1 MSTPT
6 IRARDMMEPTHP
18 VTEDT
23 LVRELART
31 LVAEKLD
38 GCCVVDAGGALVGV
52 VTAMDLVFR
61 EKRIEAPTIFWLID
75 SPVVLGQGRFRHDL
89 AKQVAS
95 TVRDVMTRNPTTVK
109 EETPIDEIATLMVEH
124 GFTIL
129 PVLDGA
135 RLSGVVTKWSVLRAA
150 LHT

>member
-6 IRARDMMEPTHP
+6 IRARDMMEPPRP
-18 VTEDT
+18 VSEDMP
-23 LVRELART
+23 VRELART
-31 LVAEKLD
+31 LVDQKLD

-61 EKRIEAPTIFWLID
+61 EKRIEGPTIFWFID

-95 TVRDVMTRNPTTVK
+95 TVRDVMTRTPTTVK
-109 EETPIDEIATLMVEH
+109 EDTPIDEVATLMVER

-135 RLSGVVTKWSVLRAA
+135 RLSGVVTKWSILRAA